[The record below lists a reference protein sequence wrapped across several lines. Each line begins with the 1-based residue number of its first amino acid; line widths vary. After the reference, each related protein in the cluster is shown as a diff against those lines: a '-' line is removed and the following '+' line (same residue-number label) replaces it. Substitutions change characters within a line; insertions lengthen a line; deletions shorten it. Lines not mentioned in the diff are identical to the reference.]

1 MLHRAAGKVPV
12 SETRARMWDRWAL
25 VLNIARDWTAVVGQA
40 AVLVAEITVLLWLCV
55 CVCVSWCELS
65 AVSRSLGKRTESV
78 PLDKQISVSH

>member
-40 AVLVAEITVLLWLCV
+40 AVLVAEITVLLWMCV
-55 CVCVSWCELS
+55 CVYVFLGVSSQLLAGHWG
-65 AVSRSLGKRTESV
+65 RGQSLF
-78 PLDKQISVSH
+78 L